1 MVRGESIVKIVGAIV
16 RGKGASY
23 LLLLTTYLLPLTS
36 YLYLRLE
43 PSTRCTTQIALQAEH
58 GPAVF
63 PSDRSE
69 GDRAANGVEVHHEQ
83 RPPLSALILDD
94 TALMDVGAGRFVL
107 IHLGNAEL
115 RAVMSD
121 AVLLAPRHLSQ

>member
-1 MVRGESIVKIVGAIV
+1 MVPLPNAS
-16 RGKGASY
+16 KGLPVEILAALIGCLSLTGISCASWNI
-23 LLLLTTYLLPLTS
+23 
-36 YLYLRLE
+36 RFH
-43 PSTRCTTQIALQAEH
+43 PSTRCTTKITLQTEH

>member
-1 MVRGESIVKIVGAIV
+1 MVRGESIVKIIGAII
-16 RGKGASY
+16 RSKGTS
-23 LLLLTTYLLPLTS
+23 YLLPLTS

-43 PSTRCTTQIALQAEH
+43 PSTRCTTQITLQTEH

-121 AVLLAPRHLSQ
+121 AVLLAPRHMSQ

>member
-1 MVRGESIVKIVGAIV
+1 MVRGESIVKIIGAII
-16 RGKGASY
+16 RSKGTS
-23 LLLLTTYLLPLTS
+23 YLLPLTS

-43 PSTRCTTQIALQAEH
+43 PSTRCTTQIAFQAEH

>member
-1 MVRGESIVKIVGAIV
+1 MVRGESIVKIIGAII
-16 RGKGASY
+16 RSKGTS
-23 LLLLTTYLLPLTS
+23 YLLPLTS

-43 PSTRCTTQIALQAEH
+43 PSTRCTTKIAFQAEH

-69 GDRAANGVEVHHEQ
+69 GDRATDGVEVHHEQ